1 MTKTA
6 IIGGKEYRMR
16 ASALTPRLYRAFFKR
31 DIIRDM
37 QGLITVYN
45 KVVEVQK
52 KEDATEEEQN
62 AVSMELLDHLEV
74 FENTAWLFCKEAGE
88 AVGDNPEAIGLHQ
101 LLQNLFIIILEG
113 ADSGRLQPALV
124 AACAMGNFQIG
135 GVDNL
140 HLITAYG
147 EQRLYL
153 LQNIIA

>member
-45 KVVEVQK
+45 KVIEVQK

-88 AVGDNPEAIGLHQ
+88 VVGDNPEEWLDSI
-101 LLQNLFIIILEG
+101 EG
-113 ADSGRLQPALV
+113 VFSIYEAMPVIVDLWADQQITTAKPKNPA
-124 AACAMGNFQIG
+124 GP
-135 GVDNL
+135 
-140 HLITAYG
+140 
-147 EQRLYL
+147 R
-153 LQNIIA
+153 

>member
-52 KEDATEEEQN
+52 KKDATEEEQN

-88 AVGDNPEAIGLHQ
+88 VVGDSPEEWLDSIEGVFSIYEAMPVIVDLWAEQQITTAKPKNPAGP
-101 LLQNLFIIILEG
+101 
-113 ADSGRLQPALV
+113 R
-124 AACAMGNFQIG
+124 
-135 GVDNL
+135 
-140 HLITAYG
+140 
-147 EQRLYL
+147 
-153 LQNIIA
+153 